1 MSTTLIKSVQSY
13 TDHGQAADQLVSQIQ
28 NRPVQGA
35 EISISYTGAPGQPLE
50 QLRTNSSGQTE
61 TIELAAPP
69 VEYSLQPSEE
79 QPYSEYTLKVE
90 PKAMNP

>member
-13 TDHGQAADQLVSQIQ
+13 TDHGKLQIQLVSQIQ

-35 EISISYTGAPGQPLE
+35 KISISYTGAPGQPLE

-69 VEYSLQPSEE
+69 VEYDPVRGDQQTENRTPAD
-79 QPYSEYTLKVE
+79 QRW
-90 PKAMNP
+90 

>member
-13 TDHGQAADQLVSQIQ
+13 TDHGKLQIQLVSQIQ

-35 EISISYTGAPGQPLE
+35 KISISYTGAPGQPLE

-61 TIELAAPP
+61 TIELAAPRW
-69 VEYSLQPSEE
+69 STACSHRKNNLIRNI
-79 QPYSEYTLKVE
+79 L
-90 PKAMNP
+90 

>member
-13 TDHGQAADQLVSQIQ
+13 TDHGKLQIQLVSQIQ

-35 EISISYTGAPGQPLE
+35 KISISYTGAPGQPLE

-61 TIELAAPP
+61 TIELAAPAAIGRTT
-69 VEYSLQPSEE
+69 LFGI
-79 QPYSEYTLKVE
+79 YSEGGSRRL
-90 PKAMNP
+90 